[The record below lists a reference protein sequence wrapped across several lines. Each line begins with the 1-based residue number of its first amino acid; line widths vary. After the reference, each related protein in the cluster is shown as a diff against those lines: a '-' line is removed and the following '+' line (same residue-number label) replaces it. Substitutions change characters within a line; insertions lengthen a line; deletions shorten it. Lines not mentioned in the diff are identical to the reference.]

1 MDTFVQEA
9 FTLLGIGLF
18 VIGLRLYIR
27 ISSSGIKHLHADDY
41 LMIVAAVVYSV
52 ETYLAYSVGAFWKG
66 LANNAM
72 TDEQRRLLDPNS
84 EEYHWRVNGSKTQVA
99 GWSTYTLLLW
109 VIKAAMCNLYL
120 RLTDGL
126 GFENRIY
133 AGFILI
139 GATWVAVLLSILF
152 GCYPFE
158 KNWQIYP
165 DPGNAC
171 QPAISKIDIFVT
183 VVLNVVTD
191 LYLMSIPIPMLW
203 ASSLKPLKKAG
214 VILLF
219 SGGVFVTAAG
229 ILRCIL
235 IITVWTPTNSNDMKT
250 IADACVP
257 LQDPVN
263 GAQKAGSWAVRETF
277 VAVVT
282 SNLPIL
288 SSLIARC
295 FRPIIGSL
303 PSLSSS
309 TNRAARSSQN
319 GDVKLRGFIIE
330 NKNPRRGMG
339 PRSVNPIPN
348 FSGHDSEENI
358 YTRNDEGGGGG
369 TASYDTDLE
378 SARTTTVR
386 PGVIVKQ
393 TSIEVIETLNS
404 GGEASGQDVGD
415 YYLVTQSQREA
426 EILAGK
432 PSVGKRR
439 RSSST
444 FGIGRAA

>member
-1 MDTFVQEA
+1 MDSFVQEA

-18 VIGLRLYIR
+18 VIGLRFHVR
-27 ISSSGIKHLHADDY
+27 ISSSGIKNLRVDDY
-41 LMIVAAVVYSV
+41 LMIVAAVAYSV

-72 TDEQRRLLDPNS
+72 TDEQRRVLDPTS
-84 EEYHWRVNGSKTQVA
+84 EEYHLRVNGSKTQVA

-109 VIKAAMCNLYL
+109 VIKAAMCSLYL

-126 GFENRIY
+126 GFETRIY

-139 GATWVAVLLSILF
+139 GTTWLAVVLSILL
-152 GCYPFE
+152 GCHPFE

-165 DPGNAC
+165 DPGNSC
-171 QPAISKIDIFVT
+171 QPAISRIDIFVT

-191 LYLMSIPIPMLW
+191 LYLLTIPIPMLW

-219 SGGVFVTAAG
+219 SGGVFITAAG
-229 ILRCIL
+229 ILRCVL
-235 IITVWTPTNSNDMKT
+235 IIT
-250 IADACVP
+250 
-257 LQDPVN
+257 DPVN

-282 SNLPIL
+282 SNLPIV

-295 FRPIIGSL
+295 FRPLIGSL
-303 PSLSSS
+303 RSPSSS
-309 TNRAARSSQN
+309 KASQR
-319 GDVKLRGFIIE
+319 GDGQRRGFILE
-330 NKNPRRGMG
+330 DKNPRRGMG

-348 FSGHDSEENI
+348 FSMNASEENI
-358 YTRNDEGGGGG
+358 YPRSDGAGG
-369 TASYDTDLE
+369 TASCDIDLE
-378 SARTTTVR
+378 SARGLHVR
-386 PGVIVKQ
+386 AGVIMKQ
-393 TSIEVIETLNS
+393 TSIEVIETLKCGDETS
-404 GGEASGQDVGD
+404 GENVGD

-426 EILAGK
+426 DRAARK
-432 PSVGKRR
+432 PSPGRRR

-444 FGIGRAA
+444 FRLGRAG